1 LVESTDMAQVA
12 ALAADEKK
20 ARDLRILDIRS
31 ISPVADF
38 FVICTGTSGTHV
50 RAIADSVEEQLEKRG
65 LKLHHVEG
73 YQTGRWILLDFGD
86 LVVHVMQEE
95 ERSFYNLERLW
106 GDAVEVEVKVP
117 AV

>member
-1 LVESTDMAQVA
+1 MAQLA
-12 ALAADEKK
+12 ALAAEEKK
-20 ARDLRILDIRS
+20 AQDIRILDIRK
-31 ISPVADF
+31 ISPIADF
-38 FVICTGTSGTHV
+38 FVICTGTSRTHV
-50 RAIADSVEEQLEKRG
+50 QAIADSVEEELEKRG
-65 LKLHHVEG
+65 IRLRHVEG
-73 YQTGRWILLDFGD
+73 YQAGRWILLDFGD